1 MVPRFKLMDVPIE
14 KSIQALFNNSRTLCS
29 ILLFFFSFAF
39 IIQTIFLNSKFRE
52 REMERERRRKES
64 KKKYARCWLIRSNG
78 QRLSRNQIRA
88 ERECQLIGF
97 TQNADGRIVAVVQS
111 LGRKMGKD
119 SKRAFAH
126 APAIKMYCSS
136 SRPWH
141 TSWVCVCV

>member
-1 MVPRFKLMDVPIE
+1 
-14 KSIQALFNNSRTLCS
+14 
-29 ILLFFFSFAF
+29 
-39 IIQTIFLNSKFRE
+39 
-52 REMERERRRKES
+52 MERERRRKES

-141 TSWVCVCV
+141 TSWVCVCVCRRETLLIYDCWGDGASRRSRVCACTLEL